1 MLKHITLV
9 NYIMEEIRI
18 AAIGNVDSAKSTT
31 ISVIANNCL
40 DDGKGSARSLILKH
54 PHEKTSG
61 RTSSITQH
69 YIKTD
74 DTIIGF
80 VDLAGHEKYL
90 KTTISGLNGYF
101 IDYAMVTVG
110 VDRGIIGMTKE
121 HLAIALALKIPIF
134 IVITKIDIAMA
145 RKLENIENRL
155 ASIFKLPV
163 AGKKLLEF
171 VDDSNIDKLISN
183 YSADYRR
190 IPVFRVSNT
199 KGTNIENLR
208 KFVRKLKPNPHMDFG
223 DIDGDKS
230 TFVIDDR
237 FRIKG
242 IGIVVS
248 GIVREGTFDK
258 EHICYI
264 GPFSGKFKKVAIK
277 SIHDNFQQF
286 TNKLDSGQGGCL
298 NIKLLDKKETLS
310 FDDIKKGHIITD
322 KPTSYMKFKADV
334 QILHHPTTIKINY
347 QPTIHCGTVR
357 QCAKITDMDKP
368 LVRTGDSALVSFEFM
383 YKPEYIEVGQEIVFR
398 EGRTKGIGTIKE
410 IV

>member
-1 MLKHITLV
+1 
-9 NYIMEEIRI
+9 MEEIRI

-54 PHEKTSG
+54 PHEKDTG

-134 IVITKIDIAMA
+134 IVITKIDIAME
-145 RKLENIENRL
+145 RKLKNIERRI
-155 ASIFKLPV
+155 ASIFKLPI
-163 AGKKLLEF
+163 AGKKELEF
-171 VDDSNIDKLISN
+171 VNSSNIKQLINN
-183 YSADYRR
+183 YTADYDK
-190 IPVFRVSNT
+190 IPVFKVSNT
-199 KGTNIENLR
+199 TGENIDSLR
-208 KFVRKLKPNPHMDFG
+208 KFISNLRPNPNMNFG
-223 DIDGDKS
+223 DIEGDKS
-230 TFVIDDR
+230 TFIIDDR
-237 FRIKG
+237 FRLKG

-248 GIVREGTFDK
+248 GIVKEGSFTK
-258 EHICYI
+258 EQVCYI
-264 GPFSGKFKKVAIK
+264 GPFSGRFKKIAIK
-277 SIHDNFQQF
+277 SLHDNFQQF
-286 TNKLDSGQGGCL
+286 TDKLDSAQGGCF
-298 NIKLLDKKETLS
+298 NIKLIDKKETLS
-310 FDDIKKGHIITD
+310 FSDIKKGHIITD
-322 KPTSYMKFKADV
+322 KPLSYRKFKADV
-334 QILHHPTTIKINY
+334 QILHHPTTIKVNY

-383 YKPEYIEVGQEIVFR
+383 FKPEYIEVGQEIVFR
-398 EGRTKGIGTIKE
+398 EGRTKGIGTIRE

>member
-1 MLKHITLV
+1 
-9 NYIMEEIRI
+9 MEEIRI

-31 ISVIANNCL
+31 ISVIANNVL
-40 DDGKGSARSLILKH
+40 DDGKGKARSMIMKH
-54 PHEKTSG
+54 PHEKDTG
-61 RTSSITQH
+61 RTSSVTQH

-74 DTIIGF
+74 NSIIGF

-90 KTTISGLNGYF
+90 KTTVSGLNGYF
-101 IDYAMVTVG
+101 IDYAMVTIG

-121 HLAIALALKIPIF
+121 HMAIALALKLPLF
-134 IVITKIDIAMA
+134 LVITKIDIAVE
-145 RKLENIENRL
+145 RKLENIQKRL
-155 ASIFKLPV
+155 ANIFKLPI
-163 AGKKLLEF
+163 AGKKKIEKI
-171 VDDSNIDKLISN
+171 DDSNIDALIKN
-183 YSADYRR
+183 YTPNYDKV
-190 IPVFRVSNT
+190 PLFLVSNT
-199 KGTNIENLR
+199 EGTNINNLR
-208 KFVRKLKPNPHMDFG
+208 KFISSLKPNTDFG
-223 DIDGDKS
+223 SSEQESS

-248 GIVREGTFDK
+248 GIVKEGKISKDN
-258 EHICYI
+258 ICYI
-264 GPFSGKFKKVAIK
+264 GPFNGRFKKVAIK

-286 TNKLDSGQGGCL
+286 TNELSSGQGGCFA
-298 NIKLLDKKETLS
+298 IKLLDKKDSLDFT
-310 FDDIKKGHIITD
+310 DIKKGHILT
-322 KPTSYMKFKADV
+322 TSPQSFRKFKAEV
-334 QILHHPTTIKINY
+334 QILHHPTTIKVNY

-368 LVRTGDSALVSFEFM
+368 LIRTGDSALVSFEFM

>member
-1 MLKHITLV
+1 MD
-9 NYIMEEIRI
+9 EIRI

-54 PHEKTSG
+54 PHEKISG

-101 IDYAMVTVG
+101 IDYAMVTIG

-121 HLAIALALKIPIF
+121 HLAIALALKMPIF
-134 IVITKIDIAMA
+134 IVITKIDIAIDQ
-145 RKLENIENRL
+145 KLENIENRL
-155 ASIFKLPV
+155 ASIFKLPI
-163 AGKKLLEF
+163 AGKKKLEF
-171 VDDSNIDKLISN
+171 VDDTNIDTIINN
-183 YSADYRR
+183 YNANYKK
-190 IPVFRVSNT
+190 IPVFKVSNT
-199 KGTNIENLR
+199 KGTNIDNLR
-208 KFVRKLKPNPHMDFG
+208 KFISNLKPNPHMDFG
-223 DIDGDKS
+223 EIDGDKS
-230 TFVIDDR
+230 TFVIEDR

-248 GIVREGTFDK
+248 GIVKEGSFNKDQNY
-258 EHICYI
+258 YI
-264 GPFSGKFKKVAIK
+264 GPFSGKFKRVAIK
-277 SIHDNFQQF
+277 SLHDNFQQF
-286 TNKLDSGQGGCL
+286 TDTLDSGKGGCL
-298 NIKLLDKKETLS
+298 NIKLLDKKDTLS
-310 FDDIKKGHIITD
+310 FSDIKKGHIITD
-322 KPTSYMKFKADV
+322 KPTSHLKFKADI

-357 QCAKITDMDKP
+357 QCAKITEMDKP

>member
-1 MLKHITLV
+1 
-9 NYIMEEIRI
+9 MEEIRS

-54 PHEKTSG
+54 PHEKDTG

-101 IDYAMVTVG
+101 IDYAMVTIG

-134 IVITKIDIAMA
+134 IVITKIDIAME
-145 RKLENIENRL
+145 RKLKNIEKRI
-155 ASIFKLPV
+155 ASIFKLPI
-163 AGKKLLEF
+163 AGKKELEF
-171 VDDSNIDKLISN
+171 INSSNIKQLIDNYTSDYDK
-183 YSADYRR
+183 
-190 IPVFRVSNT
+190 IPVFKVSNT
-199 KGTNIENLR
+199 TGENIDSLR
-208 KFVRKLKPNPHMDFG
+208 KFISNLRPNPNMNFG
-223 DIDGDKS
+223 DIQGDKS
-230 TFVIDDR
+230 TFIIDDR
-237 FRIKG
+237 FRLKG

-248 GIVREGTFDK
+248 GIVKEGSFTK
-258 EHICYI
+258 EQICYI
-264 GPFSGKFKKVAIK
+264 GPFSGRFKKIAIK
-277 SIHDNFQQF
+277 SLHDNFQQF
-286 TNKLDSGQGGCL
+286 TDKLDSAQGGCF
-298 NIKLLDKKETLS
+298 NIKLIDKKETLS
-310 FDDIKKGHIITD
+310 FSDIKKGHIITD
-322 KPTSYMKFKADV
+322 KPLSYRKFKADV

-383 YKPEYIEVGQEIVFR
+383 FKPEYIEVGQEIVFR
-398 EGRTKGIGTIKE
+398 EGRTKGIGTIRE

>member
-1 MLKHITLV
+1 
-9 NYIMEEIRI
+9 MEEIRI

-54 PHEKTSG
+54 PHEKDSG

-101 IDYAMVTVG
+101 IDYAMVTIG

-134 IVITKIDIAMA
+134 IVITKIDIAME
-145 RKLENIENRL
+145 RKLKKIENRI

-163 AGKKLLEF
+163 AGKRELEF
-171 VDDSNIDKLISN
+171 INKNNIDNLVWK
-183 YSADYRR
+183 YTADYDK
-190 IPVFRVSNT
+190 IPVFKVSNT
-199 KGTNIENLR
+199 TGENIENLR
-208 KFVRKLKPNPHMDFG
+208 TFISSLRPNPNINFG
-223 DIDGDKS
+223 ETEGVKS
-230 TFVIDDR
+230 TFIIDDR
-237 FRIKG
+237 FRLKG

-248 GIVREGTFDK
+248 GIVKEGNFNK
-258 EHICYI
+258 EQICYI
-264 GPFSGKFKKVAIK
+264 GPFGGRFKKIAIK
-277 SIHDNFQQF
+277 SLHDNFQQF
-286 TNKLDSGQGGCL
+286 TDKLDSGQGGCF
-298 NIKLLDKKETLS
+298 NIKIIDKKETLS
-310 FDDIKKGHIITD
+310 FSDIKKGHIITD
-322 KPTSYMKFKADV
+322 KPTSYRKFKADV
-334 QILHHPTTIKINY
+334 QILHHPTTIKVNY

-357 QCAKITDMDKP
+357 QCAKITYMDKP

-383 YKPEYIEVGQEIVFR
+383 YKPEYIEIGQEIVFR

>member
-1 MLKHITLV
+1 
-9 NYIMEEIRI
+9 MEEIRI

-54 PHEKTSG
+54 PHEKDSG

-101 IDYAMVTVG
+101 IDYAMVTIG

-134 IVITKIDIAMA
+134 IVITKIDIAME
-145 RKLENIENRL
+145 RKLKKIENRI

-163 AGKKLLEF
+163 AGKRELEF
-171 VDDSNIDKLISN
+171 INKNNIDNLVWK
-183 YSADYRR
+183 YTADYDK
-190 IPVFRVSNT
+190 IPVFKVSNT
-199 KGTNIENLR
+199 TGENIENLR
-208 KFVRKLKPNPHMDFG
+208 TFISSLRPNPNINFG
-223 DIDGDKS
+223 ETEGVKS
-230 TFVIDDR
+230 TFIIDDR
-237 FRIKG
+237 FRLKG

-248 GIVREGTFDK
+248 GIVKEGSFNK
-258 EHICYI
+258 EQICYI
-264 GPFSGKFKKVAIK
+264 GPFGGRFKKIAIK
-277 SIHDNFQQF
+277 SLHDNFQQF
-286 TNKLDSGQGGCL
+286 TDKLDSGQGGCF
-298 NIKLLDKKETLS
+298 NIKIIDKKETLS
-310 FDDIKKGHIITD
+310 FSDIKKGHIITD
-322 KPTSYMKFKADV
+322 KPTSYRKFKADV
-334 QILHHPTTIKINY
+334 QILHHPTTIKVNY

-357 QCAKITDMDKP
+357 QCAKITYMDKP

-383 YKPEYIEVGQEIVFR
+383 YKPEYIEIGQEIVFR

>member
-1 MLKHITLV
+1 
-9 NYIMEEIRI
+9 MEEIRI

-31 ISVIANNCL
+31 ISVIANNVL
-40 DDGKGSARSLILKH
+40 DDGKGKARSMIMKH
-54 PHEKTSG
+54 PHEKDTG
-61 RTSSITQH
+61 RTSSVTQH

-74 DTIIGF
+74 NSIIGF

-90 KTTISGLNGYF
+90 KTTVSGLNGYF
-101 IDYAMVTVG
+101 IDYAMVTIG

-121 HLAIALALKIPIF
+121 HMAIALALKLPLF
-134 IVITKIDIAMA
+134 LVITKIDIAVEK
-145 RKLENIENRL
+145 KLQNIQKKL
-155 ASIFKLPV
+155 ANIFKHPI
-163 AGKKLLEF
+163 AGRKQIEKI
-171 VDDSNIDKLISN
+171 DDSNIDSLIQN
-183 YSADYRR
+183 YTPNYDKV
-190 IPVFRVSNT
+190 PLFLVSNT
-199 KGTNIENLR
+199 QGTNINNLR
-208 KFVRKLKPNPHMDFG
+208 KFISSLKPNTDFG
-223 DIDGDKS
+223 SSEQESS

-248 GIVREGTFDK
+248 GIVKEGKISKDN
-258 EHICYI
+258 ICYI
-264 GPFSGKFKKVAIK
+264 GPFNGKFKKVAIK

-286 TNKLDSGQGGCL
+286 TNELSSGQGGCFA
-298 NIKLLDKKETLS
+298 IKLIDKKESLDFT
-310 FDDIKKGHIITD
+310 DIKKGHILT
-322 KPTSYMKFKADV
+322 TSPQSFRKFKAEV
-334 QILHHPTTIKINY
+334 QILHHPTTIKVNY

-368 LVRTGDSALVSFEFM
+368 LIRTGDSALVSFEFM

>member
-1 MLKHITLV
+1 
-9 NYIMEEIRI
+9 MEEIRI

-54 PHEKTSG
+54 PHEKDTG

-101 IDYAMVTVG
+101 IDYAMVTIG

-134 IVITKIDIAMA
+134 IVITKIDIAME
-145 RKLENIENRL
+145 RKLKNIEKRI
-155 ASIFKLPV
+155 ASIFKLPI
-163 AGKKLLEF
+163 AGKKELEF
-171 VDDSNIDKLISN
+171 INSSNIKQLIDNYTSDYDK
-183 YSADYRR
+183 
-190 IPVFRVSNT
+190 IPVFKVSNT
-199 KGTNIENLR
+199 TGENIDSLR
-208 KFVRKLKPNPHMDFG
+208 KFISNLRPNPNMNFG
-223 DIDGDKS
+223 DIQGDKS
-230 TFVIDDR
+230 TFIIDDR
-237 FRIKG
+237 FRLKG

-248 GIVREGTFDK
+248 GIVKEGSFTK
-258 EHICYI
+258 EQICYI
-264 GPFSGKFKKVAIK
+264 GPFSGRFKKIAIK
-277 SIHDNFQQF
+277 SLHDNFQQF
-286 TNKLDSGQGGCL
+286 TDKLDSAQGGCF
-298 NIKLLDKKETLS
+298 NIKLIDKKETLS
-310 FDDIKKGHIITD
+310 FSDIKKGHIITD
-322 KPTSYMKFKADV
+322 KPLSYRKFKADV

-383 YKPEYIEVGQEIVFR
+383 FKPEYIEVGQEIVFR
-398 EGRTKGIGTIKE
+398 EGRTKGIGTIRE

>member
-1 MLKHITLV
+1 
-9 NYIMEEIRI
+9 MEEIRI

-54 PHEKTSG
+54 PHEKDSG

-101 IDYAMVTVG
+101 IDYAMVTIG

-134 IVITKIDIAMA
+134 IVITKIDIAME
-145 RKLENIENRL
+145 RKLKKIENRI

-163 AGKKLLEF
+163 AGKRKLEF
-171 VDDSNIDKLISN
+171 INKDNINNLVQE
-183 YSADYRR
+183 YTADYDK
-190 IPVFRVSNT
+190 IPVFKVSNT
-199 KGTNIENLR
+199 TGENIDNLR
-208 KFVRKLKPNPHMDFG
+208 TFISSLRPNPNINFG
-223 DIDGDKS
+223 ETEGVKS
-230 TFVIDDR
+230 TFIIDDR
-237 FRIKG
+237 FRLKG

-248 GIVREGTFDK
+248 GIVKEGSFNK
-258 EHICYI
+258 EQICYI
-264 GPFSGKFKKVAIK
+264 GPFGGRFKKIAIK
-277 SIHDNFQQF
+277 SLHDNFQEF
-286 TNKLDSGQGGCL
+286 TDKLDSGQGGCF
-298 NIKLLDKKETLS
+298 NIKVIDKKETLS
-310 FDDIKKGHIITD
+310 FSDIKKGHIITD
-322 KPTSYMKFKADV
+322 KPTSYRKFKADV
-334 QILHHPTTIKINY
+334 QILHHPTTIKVNY

-357 QCAKITDMDKP
+357 QCAKITYMDKP

-383 YKPEYIEVGQEIVFR
+383 YKPEYIEIGQEIVFR

>member
-1 MLKHITLV
+1 
-9 NYIMEEIRI
+9 MEEIRI

-31 ISVIANNCL
+31 ISVIANNVL
-40 DDGKGSARSLILKH
+40 DDGKGKARSMIMKH
-54 PHEKTSG
+54 PHEKDTG
-61 RTSSITQH
+61 RTSSVTQH

-74 DTIIGF
+74 NSIIGF

-90 KTTISGLNGYF
+90 KTTVSGLNGYF
-101 IDYAMVTVG
+101 IDYAMVTIG

-121 HLAIALALKIPIF
+121 HMAIALALNLPLF
-134 IVITKIDIAMA
+134 LVITKIDIAVEK
-145 RKLENIENRL
+145 KLQNIQKKL
-155 ASIFKLPV
+155 ANIFKHPI
-163 AGKKLLEF
+163 AGRKQIEKI
-171 VDDSNIDKLISN
+171 DDSNIDSLIQN
-183 YSADYRR
+183 YTPNYDKV
-190 IPVFRVSNT
+190 PLFLVSNT
-199 KGTNIENLR
+199 QGTNINNLR
-208 KFVRKLKPNPHMDFG
+208 KFISSLKPNTDFG
-223 DIDGDKS
+223 SSEQESS

-248 GIVREGTFDK
+248 GIVKEGKISKDN
-258 EHICYI
+258 ICYI
-264 GPFSGKFKKVAIK
+264 GPFNGKFKKVAIK

-286 TNKLDSGQGGCL
+286 TNELSSGQGGCFA
-298 NIKLLDKKETLS
+298 IKLLDKKESLDFT
-310 FDDIKKGHIITD
+310 DIKKGHILT
-322 KPTSYMKFKADV
+322 TSPQSFRKFKAEV
-334 QILHHPTTIKINY
+334 QILHHPTTIKVNY

-368 LVRTGDSALVSFEFM
+368 LIRTGDSALVSFEFM